1 MGQFNHQRT
10 ATNKNRQL
18 WQARFNIADDR
29 VSGQL
34 LDNKALVRDFKN
46 IKVTEGIF
54 KVDIGTGSGVKIT
67 FKI

>member
-18 WQARFNIADDR
+18 WQARFNITEDR

-34 LDNKALVRDFKN
+34 LDNKALVRYFKSIL
-46 IKVTEGIF
+46 IKDGTF